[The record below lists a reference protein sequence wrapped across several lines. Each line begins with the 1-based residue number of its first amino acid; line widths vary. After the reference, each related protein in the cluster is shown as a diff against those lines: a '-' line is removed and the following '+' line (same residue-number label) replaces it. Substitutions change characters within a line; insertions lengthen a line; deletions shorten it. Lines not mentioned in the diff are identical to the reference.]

1 MHVGLPPLPAPR
13 PEERRGGALTTVG
26 KRHLDEVVAEPGLAP
41 ALGERGRRLIGGVR
55 AAQLVG
61 GDDDPHPRR
70 TVSRGAL
77 GSILGIAGDDYI
89 WEPTAETLEHARAT
103 AFMRAHGI
111 ADWRELIR
119 RSQDDVEWFWDAA
132 VRFLDLEF
140 FKPYDRVLDTSRG
153 IAWATWFTGGTVNL
167 THNCVDRHPADQPA
181 VVWESEDGQVVRATY
196 GELAAETNRL
206 ANALLELGVGRGDA
220 VGLFLPMSIQAV
232 AAFYAV
238 CKIGGIVVP
247 IFSGFAA
254 PAVAARLADAGA
266 VALLT
271 ADAVPRRGR
280 PVSMKAIADDAV
292 AEAPTVRHIVVWERL
307 GAEVPM
313 VAGRDHRWDELV
325 GRQSPDLDAPALDSE
340 TPMMVIYTSGTTG
353 RPKGAVHVH
362 GGLLVKIAEEAA
374 FQADVHADDRVM
386 WVTDM
391 GWIMGPWVVVG
402 AGAAGATLVVS
413 EGAPDYPGPGRLW
426 ELVERHRIS
435 VLGVSPTLIRALR
448 SHGDDHVRDH
458 DRSSI
463 RILASTGE
471 PWNPDPY
478 MWLHDVV
485 GEGRA
490 PIINLSGGTEIGAC
504 FLSPMPVMPLKSCTL
519 GGPALG
525 MAIDVAGPDGEH
537 LPAGEVGELVC
548 RKPWPSM
555 TRGVWGDPQRYLD
568 VVLVAMA
575 GRVGAR
581 RLGVGRRGR
590 LLVSPRPLRRHAERR
605 RKEDRPRGVRVG
617 GRVARRR
624 RGGVRGGHP
633 RPREGR
639 GRVGL
644 LRAAAGRRADRRA
657 PRRRSRPD
665 HRGARKG
672 VRARRRAV
680 RRRPPQDADRQDRP
694 AGGAGGGAGRGSRRP
709 VVARESLRAGRPGGL
724 TVMDVDA
731 AVRSRRTH
739 KAYRPEPVDAETL
752 DQLLDLAR
760 WAPNHHLTNPW
771 RFRVIG
777 PESLE
782 RLKAV
787 ADAAKPGSARK
798 LDRAPTLVVVSAR
811 QTGDPVQDREDF
823 LASGVAAYIVLLAA
837 HARGLAGLLAHAH
850 AARRARGPRR
860 RSGSTPTR
868 SAVGLIHLGWA
879 LHPPQPSEREPL
891 ESVVTRL
898 D

>member
-1 MHVGLPPLPAPR
+1 MPELPA
-13 PEERRGGALTTVG
+13 
-26 KRHLDEVVAEPGLAP
+26 
-41 ALGERGRRLIGGVR
+41 
-55 AAQLVG
+55 
-61 GDDDPHPRR
+61 
-70 TVSRGAL
+70 
-77 GSILGIAGDDYI
+77 
-89 WEPTAETLEHARAT
+89 
-103 AFMRAHGI
+103 
-111 ADWRELIR
+111 R
-119 RSQDDVEWFWDAA
+119 RSSC
-132 VRFLDLEF
+132 R
-140 FKPYDRVLDTSRG
+140 
-153 IAWATWFTGGTVNL
+153 
-167 THNCVDRHPADQPA
+167 
-181 VVWESEDGQVVRATY
+181 
-196 GELAAETNRL
+196 
-206 ANALLELGVGRGDA
+206 
-220 VGLFLPMSIQAV
+220 
-232 AAFYAV
+232 
-238 CKIGGIVVP
+238 
-247 IFSGFAA
+247 
-254 PAVAARLADAGA
+254 
-266 VALLT
+266 
-271 ADAVPRRGR
+271 
-280 PVSMKAIADDAV
+280 
-292 AEAPTVRHIVVWERL
+292 
-307 GAEVPM
+307 
-313 VAGRDHRWDELV
+313 
-325 GRQSPDLDAPALDSE
+325 
-340 TPMMVIYTSGTTG
+340 
-353 RPKGAVHVH
+353 
-362 GGLLVKIAEEAA
+362 
-374 FQADVHADDRVM
+374 
-386 WVTDM
+386 
-391 GWIMGPWVVVG
+391 
-402 AGAAGATLVVS
+402 

-448 SHGDDHVRDH
+448 SHGDDHVRGH

-568 VVLVAMA
+568 SYWSRWPDVWAHGDWASVDEDGCWYLHGRSDDTLNVAGKRIGPAEFESAAVSHAAVAEACAVGIPDPVKGEVAWVYCVL
-575 GRVGAR
+575 RP
-581 RLGVGRRGR
+581 GVE
-590 LLVSPRPLRRHAERR
+590 PTDELRA
-605 RKEDRPRGVRVG
+605 D
-617 GRVARRR
+617 
-624 RGGVRGGHP
+624 VRG
-633 RPREGR
+633 
-639 GRVGL
+639 
-644 LRAAAGRRADRRA
+644 
-657 PRRRSRPD
+657 PD

-709 VVARESLRAGRPGGL
+709 VVAREPLRAGRPGGL

-739 KAYRPEPVDAETL
+739 KAYRPEPVDAGTL

-777 PESLE
+777 PEALE

-837 HARGLAGLLAHAH
+837 HARGLAGYWRTLTLLDEPDGR
-850 AARRARGPRR
+850 AAIRLDADEV
-860 RSGSTPTR
+860 
-868 SAVGLIHLGWA
+868 AVGLIHLGWA